1 MDIVVRPAQEE
12 ELRTLLAFEKGIVRA
27 ERPYDSTLK
36 EGEIHYYN
44 LLELIKSSE
53 AEVVVAEVNNVLV
66 GSGFAEIRMAK
77 SYLDHSHF
85 AYLGFMYVDPEY
97 RGNGINQL
105 ILDALK
111 DWSKSKG
118 INELRLEV
126 YNENIIAKKAY
137 VKAGFTPNLLEMR
150 IEI

>member
-1 MDIVVRPAQEE
+1 MVGSIP
-12 ELRTLLAFEKGIVRA
+12 LTLCRFLSLQIARMQLLERSMMEK
-27 ERPYDSTLK
+27 D
-36 EGEIHYYN
+36 
-44 LLELIKSSE
+44 LELIRL
-53 AEVVVAEVNNVLV
+53 EVLDDKRM
-66 GSGFAEIRMAK
+66 GSA
-77 SYLDHSHF
+77 
-85 AYLGFMYVDPEY
+85 Y
-97 RGNGINQL
+97 RGNGIIQH